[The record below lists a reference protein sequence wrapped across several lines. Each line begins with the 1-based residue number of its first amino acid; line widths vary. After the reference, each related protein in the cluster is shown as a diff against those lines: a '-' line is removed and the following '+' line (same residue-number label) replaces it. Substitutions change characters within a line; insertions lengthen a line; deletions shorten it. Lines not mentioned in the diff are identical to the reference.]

1 MDYILRG
8 FKPGTNYLK
17 DSNHGLIYRKNSIQ
31 GLGRFRKYTKKPLP
45 EKIQRDL
52 FKQLRFKLSTN
63 SHTQKIVE

>member
-8 FKPGTNYLK
+8 FKPWTGRIQPR
-17 DSNHGLIYRKNSIQ
+17 DSEG
-31 GLGRFRKYTKKPLP
+31 FRKYTKKTLP
-45 EKIQRDL
+45 EKIQRRDL